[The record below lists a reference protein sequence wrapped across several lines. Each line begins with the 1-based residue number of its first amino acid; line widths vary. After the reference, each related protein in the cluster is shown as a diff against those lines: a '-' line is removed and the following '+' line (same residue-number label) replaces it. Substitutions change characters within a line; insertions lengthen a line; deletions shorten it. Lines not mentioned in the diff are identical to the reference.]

1 MNDNGTFSGD
11 VREGH
16 INEQGGIKYTINEH
30 VTDYPSF
37 EELIA
42 RDLLKR
48 IYGIDYT
55 EAKEK
60 LKQDAFNDASKRYN
74 AKEEPS
80 NKKTNQEPI
89 KIGVTTKQLSDD
101 EFIEYTKRRV
111 ADNKEL
117 DRFKS
122 IKSKIRSTI
131 EGRSYNE
138 KAFNM
143 FVKLHDIDKRG
154 FFNRTKEDDE
164 LIAEAIKLY
173 GTV

>member
-1 MNDNGTFSGD
+1 MNNNGDFSGD

-16 INEQGGIKYTINEH
+16 ISDQGDVKYTVNEH

-60 LKQDAFNDASKRYN
+60 LKQDALNDAHKRYN

-80 NKKTNQEPI
+80 KENSGQDPI
-89 KIGVTTKQLSDD
+89 KIGVTTERLSDD

-117 DRFKS
+117 DRFKA
-122 IKSKIRSTI
+122 IKAKIRSTI

-143 FVKLHDIDKRG
+143 FVKLHDIDKHG
-154 FFNRTKEDDE
+154 FFNRTKEDDA
-164 LIAEAIKLY
+164 LITEAIKLY